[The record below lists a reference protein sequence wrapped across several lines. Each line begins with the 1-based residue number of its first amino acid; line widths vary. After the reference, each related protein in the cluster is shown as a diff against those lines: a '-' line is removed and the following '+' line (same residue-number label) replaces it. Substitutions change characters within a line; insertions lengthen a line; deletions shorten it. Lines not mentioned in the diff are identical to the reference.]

1 MKKIMLYLGV
11 GILEKES
18 GKMKNQGRSP
28 GMSHVSL
35 LITGLTMLQKILL
48 IIVLPFQLNR
58 DSSKI
63 WRCKEEIEI
72 MFSKSL
78 LIY

>member
-1 MKKIMLYLGV
+1 MLYLGV

-35 LITGLTMLQKILL
+35 LITGLIMLQKILL
-48 IIVLPFQLNR
+48 IIVLPFQLIR
-58 DSSKI
+58 D
-63 WRCKEEIEI
+63 
-72 MFSKSL
+72 L
-78 LIY
+78 AL